1 MQSTSTASRHR
12 AQTLV
17 ICFCKLAQDQAEEES
32 GEECQP
38 GPDEHSLD
46 PSRDEVGCDND
57 KSSCDRLQ
65 AEKDQASLPDEALE
79 YDTKL

>member
-1 MQSTSTASRHR
+1 MW
-12 AQTLV
+12 LLYV
-17 ICFCKLAQDQAEEES
+17 WYKLANDQVEEES

-46 PSRDEVGCDND
+46 HSKDALDVGCDHDTTGGNT
-57 KSSCDRLQ
+57 LQ
-65 AEKDQASLPDEALE
+65 TATEEASFPDGALE